1 MVYDLDFRPGQLS
14 IVLTRFLKSAW
25 KVFWRE
31 QFDQVEKVEVPVEIG
46 PWVELIDSVRGA
58 GALVLR
64 ECAGG
69 KLGTKKKP
77 LPKGIERS
85 KMHSK
90 ASEVDD
96 FNHSYPLYGKSRIRT
111 RKRFPGR
118 HARSY
123 S

>member
-58 GALVLR
+58 GALVPR
-64 ECAGG
+64 ECGGG

-85 KMHSK
+85 KMHPAYRKIAKFSD
-90 ASEVDD
+90 S
-96 FNHSYPLYGKSRIRT
+96 NGSYLKSR
-111 RKRFPGR
+111 FES
-118 HARSY
+118 RS
-123 S
+123 SR